1 MKKITDNAACLHQV
15 CEAVSL
21 PYAVNISVCDTPGFS
36 KVFQKVGIEKL
47 GK

>member
-1 MKKITDNAACLHQV
+1 MKKITDNAACLQQV

-21 PYAVNISVCDTPGFS
+21 PYTVNISVCDTPGFS